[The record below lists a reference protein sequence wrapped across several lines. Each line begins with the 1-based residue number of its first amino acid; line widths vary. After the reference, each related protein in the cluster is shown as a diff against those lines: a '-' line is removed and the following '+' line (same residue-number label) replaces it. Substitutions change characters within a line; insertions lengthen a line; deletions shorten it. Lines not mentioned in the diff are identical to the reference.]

1 MSGVKW
7 MEAVRATEI
16 SSDYTERIPDLQ
28 IGGAARIDLGA
39 CEPVNVIRVF
49 RHHDIVRAGR
59 GLSSCHFLVTG
70 FACSYKLLRDGR
82 RQITMIHIPGDLIDF
97 TKRASRSDYAIAALT
112 SCKVVAVAH
121 ETLRA
126 AMYRNPQLAEHLWHR
141 ELIGAATQRE
151 WLVSLGRRT
160 ALAGMAHLLCE
171 LLTRLQQVGLSNGY
185 ACRLPIRQ
193 AEFADMLG
201 LSTVHV
207 NRTVQHLR
215 QTSMISWNGE
225 ALVIKDL
232 ERLIHLA
239 EFDGSYLQ
247 VLPQRAYLTSLDLV
261 MSEMK
266 DAPHCWLPTMK
277 EIPMGVGAKAA
288 WLEGIKHQKPAE
300 QQEGRTRRMGKP

>member
-1 MSGVKW
+1 

-16 SSDYTERIPDLQ
+16 SSDYPERIPDLQ
-28 IGGAARIDLGA
+28 IGGRVRTDIGAR
-39 CEPVNVIRVF
+39 EPVKVIRVL
-49 RHHDIVRAGR
+49 RHHDIVRAGHD
-59 GLSSCHFLVTG
+59 SSLCHFLVTG

-82 RQITMIHIPGDLIDF
+82 RQITTIHIPGDLIDF
-97 TKRASRSDYAIAALT
+97 TKLASKSDYAIAALT

-126 AMYRNPQLAEHLWHR
+126 AMDRNAQLAEHLWHR

-185 ACRLPIRQ
+185 ACCLPIRQ
-193 AEFADMLG
+193 AEFADILG

-225 ALVIKDL
+225 ALVIKDP
-232 ERLIHLA
+232 ERLIQLA

-247 VLPQRAYLTSLDLV
+247 VIPQRGYQTSLDLV

-266 DAPHCWLPTMK
+266 APPA
-277 EIPMGVGAKAA
+277 IVGCP
-288 WLEGIKHQKPAE
+288 Q
-300 QQEGRTRRMGKP
+300 